1 MVRVTWK
8 ADAHAMPI
16 DFPRPRKEAPTAAQ
30 SRYDQACS
38 LGPRLASA
46 AGEMLIVEKWHLR
59 REINQA
65 KKALSESGAGLVDC
79 GAGQPL
85 RCLCRSNGAC

>member
-1 MVRVTWK
+1 M
-8 ADAHAMPI
+8 ASI

-30 SRYDQACS
+30 RLC
-38 LGPRLASA
+38 GPGGLLAAASA
-46 AGEMLIVEKWHLR
+46 ARCSGEMLIVEKWHLR